1 MPSSNNAIIYKAHP
15 TEFPE
20 VGVHLAFEKRPY
32 DFGELQKDEFITE
45 NLFLSIDPYQRG
57 RMRAPEIK
65 SYFPPFAV
73 GSPLQN
79 SGVGRVIQTNN
90 AEFPVGKL
98 VLGLLD
104 WSEYSKVTPSQGN
117 RLRVLDNQYNL
128 PLSHYTGILGMPGMT
143 AYASLYEI
151 GQPKKGETIFIS
163 AASGAVGQIVGQLA
177 KREGLTVV
185 GSAGTAEK
193 VKYLKEELHFD
204 EAFNYKEE
212 KPSDALSKYCPKG
225 IDIYFENVG
234 GETLDACLVAANP
247 NARFIMC
254 GMISQYNAKK
264 EDQYGVKN
272 LMLVV
277 GKSIKMQGFIVT
289 NLWQKYD
296 KEFYENMEK
305 WVKNGELKY
314 QEDITEGLEK
324 GPEAFLGMLQG
335 KNFGKALIA
344 VKGKGAKWS
353 WKWLL
358 MTETVCQYFFLQE
371 EIKIKVERN

>member
-20 VGVHLAFEKRPY
+20 IGVHLAYEKRPY

-57 RMRAPEIK
+57 RMRAPETK
-65 SYFPPFAV
+65 SYFPPFTI

-90 AEFPVGKL
+90 DKFPVGKL
-98 VLGLLD
+98 VTGMLD
-104 WSEYSKVTPSQGN
+104 WSEYSKVTPGQGN
-117 RLRVLDNQYNL
+117 SLRVLDNQYNL

-143 AYASLYEI
+143 AYSSLYEI

-177 KREGLTVV
+177 KREGLIVV

-212 KPSDALSKYCPKG
+212 KPADALAKYCPKG

-234 GETLDACLVAANP
+234 GETLDACLVAANSH
-247 NARFIMC
+247 ARFIMC
-254 GMISQYNAKK
+254 GMISQYNAAK
-264 EDQYGVKN
+264 EEQYGVKN

-277 GKSIKMQGFIVT
+277 AKSIKMQGFIVT
-289 NLWQKYD
+289 EFWQKYD

-314 QEDITEGLEK
+314 QEDIADGLEK
-324 GPEAFLGMLQG
+324 GPEAFLGMLKG

-344 VKGKGAKWS
+344 VKGKDAK
-353 WKWLL
+353 
-358 MTETVCQYFFLQE
+358 
-371 EIKIKVERN
+371 

>member
-20 VGVHLAFEKRPY
+20 AGVHLAFEKRPY
-32 DFGELQKDEFITE
+32 DLDELQKDEFITE

-57 RMRAPEIK
+57 RMRAPETK
-65 SYFPPFAV
+65 SYFPPFAI
-73 GSPLQN
+73 GSPIQ
-79 SGVGRVIQTNN
+79 SGGVGRVIKSNN
-90 AEFPVGKL
+90 ANFPVGKL

-104 WSEYSKVTPSQGN
+104 WSEYSKVTPGQGN
-117 RLRVLDNQYNL
+117 GLKVLENKYNL
-128 PLSHYTGILGMPGMT
+128 PLSRYTGILDMPGMT

-193 VKYLKEELHFD
+193 VKYLKEKLHFD

-212 KPSDALSKYCPKG
+212 KPSDALAKYCPKG

-247 NARFIMC
+247 HARFIMC
-254 GMISQYNAKK
+254 GMISQYNTKK

-277 GKSIKMQGFIVT
+277 AKSITMRGFIVT
-289 NLWQKYD
+289 NLWQKYN
-296 KEFYENMEK
+296 KEFYENMER
-305 WVKNGELKY
+305 WLKNGELKY
-314 QEDITEGLEK
+314 QEDITDGLEK
-324 GPEAFLGMLQG
+324 APEAFVGMLKG

-344 VKGKGAKWS
+344 VKGNGA
-353 WKWLL
+353 
-358 MTETVCQYFFLQE
+358 
-371 EIKIKVERN
+371 N